1 MTDDAIAGQIGIFV
15 KDVRITKQKTQDQLA
30 EESGL
35 SRYTISKI
43 ENGGSVTLQVLI
55 QVLRALDSLYVL
67 NNFKIAEIM
76 SPLEAVKLKAKK
88 KKRVRPTEKPNK
100 TSSKKSNW

>member
-1 MTDDAIAGQIGIFV
+1 
-15 KDVRITKQKTQDQLA
+15 
-30 EESGL
+30 
-35 SRYTISKI
+35 
-43 ENGGSVTLQVLI
+43 
-55 QVLRALDSLYVL
+55 
-67 NNFKIAEIM
+67 M